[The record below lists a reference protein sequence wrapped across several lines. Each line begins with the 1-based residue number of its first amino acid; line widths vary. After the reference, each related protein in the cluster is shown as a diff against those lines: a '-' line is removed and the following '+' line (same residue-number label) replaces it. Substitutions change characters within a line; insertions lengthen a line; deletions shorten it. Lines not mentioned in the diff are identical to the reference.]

1 MKKYRTTL
9 IALLALAVVAAVFVA
24 VMVLQKK
31 KTDGPQGNPAEGSNY
46 VALFSFSAKDIIGF
60 ESNYKEKYTVVRYDA
75 NGTDSWK
82 CTSDE
87 SIELYDSSVTL
98 LAGTIASLKGTVIK
112 DVADYTDYGFTD
124 GKSEIYVKIYT
135 ADGEETMYI
144 GNRAPNGYD
153 YYVVV
158 AGTANTVYRVSSSY
172 ATELMIQ
179 KEDLI
184 NLKIFTYGSSDTLE
198 YFLVN
203 MKGEKCLEL
212 VSGYSD
218 EEGVTEWSVRYP
230 LERAGANE
238 NINSLI
244 SRMRNLT
251 MNGIHEVACEDL
263 SVYGLDVPAIEY
275 YLSATDAEGKMT
287 LYLLR
292 VGNRTES
299 GNAYYCTVDDTG
311 DVYTVSTEY
320 VAYEISAVNYMSPF
334 IFLEDSDN
342 LSKVE
347 FELSGE
353 KYEMRYEYETVTET
367 DEDGNET
374 ETTVVTRFFNGKEA
388 PDDDDILIVETKGY
402 NYVPFTDEH
411 RKLNKDDDLNN
422 DVTSANPYEAFNHLL
437 GALYYDLQI
446 SSVVI
451 DEPAEEEIGEKIM
464 TVKYTRTDG
473 STCLIE
479 LYKRDNTTAWIYANG
494 QYEGGYCRTS
504 PIFGNSYANYDVAE
518 SIIALKAVMALVPFE
533 NISPGFRV
541 VI

>member
-9 IALLALAVVAAVFVA
+9 IALLALVVVAAVFITVT
-24 VMVLQKK
+24 VLQRGSE
-31 KTDGPQGNPAEGSNY
+31 DDPQEGDAEKGNY
-46 VALFSFSAKDIIGF
+46 VALFSFAAKDIIGF
-60 ESNYKEKYTVVRYDA
+60 ESQYKETYTVVRYDSDGA
-75 NGTDSWK
+75 AAWK

-87 SIELYDSSVTL
+87 NIELYDSSVSL
-98 LAGTIASLKGTVIK
+98 LASTIATLHGTVIR
-112 DVADYTDYGFTD
+112 DVEDYTDYGFTD

-135 ADGEETMYI
+135 ADGKEETLYI
-144 GNRAPNGYD
+144 GNRTPNGYD
-153 YYVVV
+153 YYIVV

-184 NLKIFTYGSSDTLE
+184 NLKIFTYGSSDTME
-198 YFLVN
+198 YFLIN
-203 MKGEKCLEL
+203 MNGEKCLEMTA
-212 VSGYSD
+212 SYP
-218 EEGVTEWSVRYP
+218 EEENSAEWSIRYP
-230 LERAGANE
+230 LARAGANE
-238 NINSLI
+238 NINNLI

-251 MNGIHEVACEDL
+251 LNGIHEEACEDL
-263 SVYGLDVPAIEY
+263 SQYGLDVPAIEY
-275 YLSATDAEGKMT
+275 YLSASDANGNMT
-287 LYLLR
+287 LYLIR
-292 VGNRTES
+292 VGQRTES

-311 DVYTVSTEY
+311 DVYTVSAENI
-320 VAYEISAVNYMSPF
+320 AREISAVNYMSPF

-374 ETTVVTRFFNGKEA
+374 ETTIVTRFFNGKEA

-411 RKLNKDDDLNN
+411 RALNKDDDYNN
-422 DVTSANPYEAFNHLL
+422 DVTTANPYEAFNHLL

-446 SSVVI
+446 AAVVI

-464 TVKYTRTDG
+464 TVLYTRTDG

-494 QYEGGYCRTS
+494 LYEGGYCRTTA
-504 PIFGNSYANYDVAE
+504 IFGNDYGNYDVAE
-518 SIIALKAVMALVPFE
+518 SIIALKAVMALVP
-533 NISPGFRV
+533 
-541 VI
+541 